1 MCKQKLLLKDPKLHP
16 NLIYE
21 HQVIIEVIQEQQQL
35 DEYHL
40 IELQLF
46 QEEGT
51 NFFQNL
57 FENLLR
63 YLELMLKRRSIVV
76 LNVKAFLYEIF
87 IILIYF
93 LNYILFI
100 SKFLLMID

>member
-57 FENLLR
+57 FGNLLR
-63 YLELMLKRRSIVV
+63 YLELMLKRRNIVV
-76 LNVKAFLYEIF
+76 LNVKVFLYEIF
-87 IILIYF
+87 IIFYF
-93 LNYILFI
+93 LIIFYLFQ
-100 SKFLLMID
+100 KFLLIK